1 MLEAPIVEIFS
12 SIQGEGLLVG
22 RRQIFV
28 RFAGCNLNCSYCD
41 TEASKSSKN
50 GTLRNVDYVVNK
62 INELKTPDLHSVS
75 FTGGEPSLYADF
87 IKEVIDKINF
97 PGFLETNGILTKEI
111 NKIDNLKYASLDIKL
126 PENLEDAFDSKII
139 SSEIDSI
146 NLLIDKG
153 INVYCKIVV
162 FPNLDLKLFENL
174 ITDLKDIVNYENISY
189 NDIETKENIIKQLT
203 KLLNCKSE
211 CANFKF
217 INNSY
222 SMAFGKKNDR
232 TITTFK
238 LNNISVTGI
247 YNKQTNIG
255 D

>member
-97 PGFLETNGILTKEI
+97 PGFLETNGTLTKEI

-174 ITDLKDIVNYENISY
+174 IFNVSKAINKKDNLSIIIQPVSPIELWK
-189 NDIETKENIIKQLT
+189 NDKD
-203 KLLNCKSE
+203 KL
-211 CANFKF
+211 FKF
-217 INNSY
+217 SEIT
-222 SMAFGKKNDR
+222 GKYMDVLIIPQLHK
-232 TITTFK
+232 FM
-238 LNNISVTGI
+238 NIE
-247 YNKQTNIG
+247 
-255 D
+255 

>member
-62 INELKTPDLHSVS
+62 INEIKTPDLHSVS

-87 IKEVIDKINF
+87 IKEVIDRINF
-97 PGFLETNGILTKEI
+97 PGFLETNGTLTKEI
-111 NKIDNLKYASLDIKL
+111 DKIDNLKYASLDIKL
-126 PENLEDAFDSKII
+126 PENLEDAFDSKIM
-139 SSEIDSI
+139 SSEINSI

-153 INVYCKIVV
+153 IDVYCKIVV

-174 ITDLKDIVNYENISY
+174 ILNISKAINKKNRLAIIIQPVSPIELWENDKDKLFKFSEITGKY
-189 NDIETKENIIKQLT
+189 MDVLIIPQLHKFMDIE
-203 KLLNCKSE
+203 
-211 CANFKF
+211 
-217 INNSY
+217 
-222 SMAFGKKNDR
+222 
-232 TITTFK
+232 
-238 LNNISVTGI
+238 
-247 YNKQTNIG
+247 
-255 D
+255 

>member
-50 GTLRNVDYVVNK
+50 GTLRDVDYVVNK

-87 IKEVIDKINF
+87 IKEVIDGINF
-97 PGFLETNGILTKEI
+97 PGFLETNGTLTKEI
-111 NKIDNLKYASLDIKL
+111 DKIDNLKYASLDIKL

-139 SSEIDSI
+139 SSEINSI

-153 INVYCKIVV
+153 IDVYCKIVV

-174 ITDLKDIVNYENISY
+174 ILNISKAINKKNSLSIIIQPVSPIELWKSDKDKLFKFSEITGKY
-189 NDIETKENIIKQLT
+189 MDVLIIPQLHKFMDIE
-203 KLLNCKSE
+203 
-211 CANFKF
+211 
-217 INNSY
+217 
-222 SMAFGKKNDR
+222 
-232 TITTFK
+232 
-238 LNNISVTGI
+238 
-247 YNKQTNIG
+247 
-255 D
+255 

>member
-126 PENLEDAFDSKII
+126 PENLEDAFYSKII

-174 ITDLKDIVNYENISY
+174 IFNVSKAINKKDNLSIIIQPVSPIELWK
-189 NDIETKENIIKQLT
+189 NDKD
-203 KLLNCKSE
+203 KL
-211 CANFKF
+211 FKF
-217 INNSY
+217 SEIT
-222 SMAFGKKNDR
+222 GKYMDVLIIPQLHK
-232 TITTFK
+232 FM
-238 LNNISVTGI
+238 NIE
-247 YNKQTNIG
+247 
-255 D
+255 

>member
-12 SIQGEGLLVG
+12 SIQGEGLFVG

-174 ITDLKDIVNYENISY
+174 IFNVSKAINKKDNLSIIIQPVSPIELWK
-189 NDIETKENIIKQLT
+189 NDKD
-203 KLLNCKSE
+203 KL
-211 CANFKF
+211 FKF
-217 INNSY
+217 SEIT
-222 SMAFGKKNDR
+222 GKYMDVLIIPQLHK
-232 TITTFK
+232 FM
-238 LNNISVTGI
+238 NIE
-247 YNKQTNIG
+247 
-255 D
+255 

>member
-97 PGFLETNGILTKEI
+97 PGFLETNGTLTKEI

-174 ITDLKDIVNYENISY
+174 IFNVSKAINKKDNLSIIIQPVSPIELWK
-189 NDIETKENIIKQLT
+189 NDKD
-203 KLLNCKSE
+203 KL
-211 CANFKF
+211 FKF
-217 INNSY
+217 SEITGKYMDVLIIPQLHINY
-222 SMAFGKKNDR
+222 GF
-232 TITTFK
+232 
-238 LNNISVTGI
+238 
-247 YNKQTNIG
+247 
-255 D
+255 

>member
-174 ITDLKDIVNYENISY
+174 IFNVSKAINKKDNLSIIIQPVSPIELWK
-189 NDIETKENIIKQLT
+189 NDKD
-203 KLLNCKSE
+203 KL
-211 CANFKF
+211 FKF
-217 INNSY
+217 SEIT
-222 SMAFGKKNDR
+222 GKYMDVLIIPQLHK
-232 TITTFK
+232 FM
-238 LNNISVTGI
+238 NIE
-247 YNKQTNIG
+247 
-255 D
+255 

>member
-12 SIQGEGLLVG
+12 SIQGEGLFVG

-126 PENLEDAFDSKII
+126 PENLEDAFDTKII

-174 ITDLKDIVNYENISY
+174 IFNVSKAINKKDNLSIIIQPVSPIELWK
-189 NDIETKENIIKQLT
+189 NDKD
-203 KLLNCKSE
+203 KL
-211 CANFKF
+211 FKF
-217 INNSY
+217 SEIT
-222 SMAFGKKNDR
+222 GKYMDVLIIPQLHK
-232 TITTFK
+232 FM
-238 LNNISVTGI
+238 NIE
-247 YNKQTNIG
+247 
-255 D
+255 

>member
-12 SIQGEGLLVG
+12 SIQGEGLFVG
-22 RRQIFV
+22 KRQIFV

-97 PGFLETNGILTKEI
+97 PGFLETNGTLTKEI

-174 ITDLKDIVNYENISY
+174 IFNVSKAINKKDNLSIIIQPVSPIELWK
-189 NDIETKENIIKQLT
+189 NDKD
-203 KLLNCKSE
+203 KL
-211 CANFKF
+211 FKF
-217 INNSY
+217 SEIT
-222 SMAFGKKNDR
+222 GKYMDVLIIPQLHK
-232 TITTFK
+232 FM
-238 LNNISVTGI
+238 NIE
-247 YNKQTNIG
+247 
-255 D
+255 

>member
-174 ITDLKDIVNYENISY
+174 VFNVSKAINKKNNLSIIIQPVSPIELWKNDKD
-189 NDIETKENIIKQLT
+189 
-203 KLLNCKSE
+203 KL
-211 CANFKF
+211 FKF
-217 INNSY
+217 SEIT
-222 SMAFGKKNDR
+222 GKYMDVLIIPQLHK
-232 TITTFK
+232 FM
-238 LNNISVTGI
+238 NIE
-247 YNKQTNIG
+247 
-255 D
+255 